1 MAKSNRTGGPK
12 TDQGKLASS
21 RNAIKTGSYSS
32 LIILPGES
40 EEDFRLLEEQ
50 FFKDFSPQDVAQS
63 AMVRSL
69 AVITWKKLRAEKIEH
84 AGLIRTLSS
93 PFDLTDYHKLNLPF
107 GRHRGDV
114 VLEWI
119 KRLSDSAI
127 QTWAVAIKSAQ
138 HCLEIFPTVAQL
150 QALEASSPFLYQY
163 FLDAGEKV
171 KPANSGPS
179 YWASARIKTYDGQ
192 AHDFIRYYSDQFL
205 KDHEVETWVID
216 HLDELKQGIKEMK
229 EARLLRFLQQKD
241 IQRVHDDLDR
251 AFYRT
256 LNELR
261 NHQKW
266 RRDESAIDVT
276 DAEDTKDAKDT

>member
-1 MAKSNRTGGPK
+1 MMVKSNRIGGPK

-84 AGLIRTLSS
+84 AGLIHALSL
-93 PFDLTDYHKLNLPF
+93 PFVLNDFHKLDLPF
-107 GRHRGDV
+107 GRHQGSNI
-114 VLEWI
+114 LNWI
-119 KRLSDSAI
+119 RRLDDADI
-127 QTWAVAIKSAQ
+127 HAWAVAIKLAQ
-138 HCLEIFPTVAQL
+138 QFIDTPPTLAQL
-150 QALEASSPFLYQY
+150 QDLENASPFLYQY
-163 FLDAGEKV
+163 FEDEADGV
-171 KPANSGPS
+171 GAPNRGPS
-179 YWASARIKTYDGQ
+179 YWFNAKIKTHDGQ
-192 AHDFIRYYSDQFL
+192 QHDFIQRYANQFL
-205 KDHEVETWVID
+205 KVHEVETWTID
-216 HLDELKQGIKEMK
+216 HIDELSQGIKEMK

-241 IQRVHDDLDR
+241 TQRVHDDLDR

-266 RRDESAIDVT
+266 RRDQSSIDVT
-276 DAEDTKDAKDT
+276 DAEDTQDA

>member
-1 MAKSNRTGGPK
+1 MMAKSNRTGGPK

-84 AGLIRTLSS
+84 AGLVQALSL
-93 PFDLTDYHKLNLPF
+93 PFSLTDVYKLELPF
-107 GRHRGDV
+107 GRHQGSDI
-114 VLEWI
+114 LNWI
-119 KRLSDSAI
+119 RRLDDADI
-127 QTWAVAIKSAQ
+127 HAWAVAIKLVKQYIDTPPA
-138 HCLEIFPTVAQL
+138 LAQL
-150 QALEASSPFLYQY
+150 LDLENTCPFLYQY
-163 FLDAGEKV
+163 FEDEAGMV
-171 KPANSGPS
+171 GAPNRGPS
-179 YWASARIKTYDGQ
+179 YWFNAKIETQDGQ
-192 AHDFIRYYSDQFL
+192 QHDFIQRYANQFL
-205 KDHEVETWVID
+205 KVHEVETWSID
-216 HLDELKQGIKEMK
+216 HIDDFMQGIKEIK
-229 EARLLRFLQQKD
+229 EARLFRFLQQKD
-241 IQRVHDDLDR
+241 TQRVHDDLDR

-266 RRDESAIDVT
+266 RRDESAIDVS
-276 DAEDTKDAKDT
+276 DAEDAKDA

>member
-1 MAKSNRTGGPK
+1 MAKSSRSGGPK

-50 FFKDFSPQDVAQS
+50 FFRDFSPQDVAQ
-63 AMVRSL
+63 ATMVRSL
-69 AVITWKKLRAEKIEH
+69 AIITWKKLRAEKIEH
-84 AGLIRTLSS
+84 SGLIQALTL
-93 PFDLTDYHKLNLPF
+93 PFTLNDYHKLNLPF
-107 GRHRGDV
+107 GRHQASDI
-114 VLEWI
+114 LNWI
-119 KRLSDSAI
+119 GKLSDADI
-127 QTWAVAIKSAQ
+127 KVWEVAIKLAQ
-138 HCLEIFPTVAQL
+138 QYLETPPAVAQL
-150 QALEASSPFLYQY
+150 QSLEALSPFLYQY
-163 FLDAGEKV
+163 YVNGAEKV
-171 KPANSGPS
+171 AIADRGLS
-179 YWASARIKTYDGQ
+179 YWAGAKIKTYDGVEYG
-192 AHDFIRYYSDQFL
+192 FIGYYSDQFL
-205 KDHEVETWVID
+205 KDHEVESWVIN
-216 HLDELKQGIKEMK
+216 HLEAFKQGVKEMK

-276 DAEDTKDAKDT
+276 DAADA

>member
-1 MAKSNRTGGPK
+1 MAKSNRTGGPR
-12 TDQGKLASS
+12 TDQGKLAAS

-84 AGLIRTLSS
+84 AGLIQALSI
-93 PFDLTDYHKLNLPF
+93 PFDLTDYHKLHLPF
-107 GRHRGDV
+107 GRHQPTV
-114 VLEWI
+114 VLEWV
-119 KRLSDSAI
+119 KRLSESDI
-127 QTWAVAIKSAQ
+127 KEWCVAVKLVRRF
-138 HCLEIFPTVAQL
+138 LEAGATVLEL
-150 QALEASSPFLYQY
+150 QALQKDSPLLYQY
-163 FLDAGEKV
+163 YEDEADAVGA
-171 KPANSGPS
+171 PGRGPT
-179 YWASARIKTYDGQ
+179 YWATAKVKTYDDEV
-192 AHDFIRYYSDQFL
+192 HDFIKRYSDMFI
-205 KDHEVETWVID
+205 KSHELEVWVIERI
-216 HLDELKQGIKEMK
+216 DEFKQGIGQMK
-229 EARLLRFLQQKD
+229 EARLLRFIQQKN

-261 NHQKW
+261 NHQKL
-266 RRDESAIDVT
+266 RRDESAIDVS
-276 DAEDTKDAKDT
+276 DAENV

>member
-1 MAKSNRTGGPK
+1 MAKSNRTGGPR
-12 TDQGKLASS
+12 TDQGKLAAS

-84 AGLIRTLSS
+84 AGLIQALNLPFTLN
-93 PFDLTDYHKLNLPF
+93 DYHKLNLPF
-107 GRHRGDV
+107 GRHQAGDI
-114 VLEWI
+114 LNWI
-119 KRLSDSAI
+119 GRLSDAD
-127 QTWAVAIKSAQ
+127 TKEWEVAVKFAQ
-138 HCLEIFPTVAQL
+138 QYLETPPTVAQL
-150 QALEASSPFLYQY
+150 QSVESISPFLYQY
-163 FLDAGEKV
+163 YVDAAEKV
-171 KPANSGPS
+171 GSLDRGPS
-179 YWASARIKTYDGQ
+179 YWAGARIKTCDGEEYN
-192 AHDFIRYYSDQFL
+192 FISYYSDQFL
-205 KDHEVETWVID
+205 KDHEVETWVIN
-216 HLDELKQGIKEMK
+216 HLDAFKQGVKDMK

-276 DAEDTKDAKDT
+276 DEDN

>member
-1 MAKSNRTGGPK
+1 MMAKSNRTGGPK

-84 AGLIRTLSS
+84 AGLVQALSL
-93 PFDLTDYHKLNLPF
+93 PFSLNDVYKLELPF
-107 GRHRGDV
+107 GRHQGSDI
-114 VLEWI
+114 LNWI
-119 KRLSDSAI
+119 RRLDDAGI
-127 QTWAVAIKSAQ
+127 HEWAVAIKLVKQ
-138 HCLEIFPTVAQL
+138 YIVNPPTLAQL
-150 QALEASSPFLYQY
+150 LDLENTSPFLYQY
-163 FLDAGEKV
+163 FEDEADGV
-171 KPANSGPS
+171 GARNRGPS
-179 YWASARIKTYDGQ
+179 YWINAKIQTQDGQ
-192 AHDFIRYYSDQFL
+192 QHDFIQRYANQFL
-205 KDHEVETWVID
+205 KVHEVETWSID
-216 HLDELKQGIKEMK
+216 HIDDFRQGIKEIK
-229 EARLLRFLQQKD
+229 EARLFRFLQQKD

-276 DAEDTKDAKDT
+276 DAEDTQDV

>member
-1 MAKSNRTGGPK
+1 MAKRNRTGGPK

-21 RNAIKTGSYSS
+21 RNAIKTGTYSS

-84 AGLIRTLSS
+84 AGLLQALSLPFTLN
-93 PFDLTDYHKLNLPF
+93 DYHKLDLPF
-107 GRHRGDV
+107 GRHQGSTILNWMRGLDDAD
-114 VLEWI
+114 I
-119 KRLSDSAI
+119 HA
-127 QTWAVAIKSAQ
+127 WAVAIRLAQ
-138 HCLEIFPTVAQL
+138 QYIESPPTLAQL
-150 QALEASSPFLYQY
+150 QDLESSSPFLYDY
-163 FLDAGEKV
+163 FEEQADGAGA
-171 KPANSGPS
+171 PNRGPS
-179 YWASARIKTYDGQ
+179 HWVGATIKTHDGQ
-192 AHDFIRYYSDQFL
+192 QHDFSQRCANLFL
-205 KDHEVETWVID
+205 KVHEIETWTID
-216 HLDELKQGIKEMK
+216 HINELRQGIKEMK
-229 EARLLRFLQQKD
+229 ESRLLRFLQQKD

-266 RRDESAIDVT
+266 RREESAIDVT
-276 DAEDTKDAKDT
+276 DADEA

>member
-1 MAKSNRTGGPK
+1 MAKTNRTGGPK

-40 EEDFRLLEEQ
+40 EDDFRLLEEQ

-84 AGLIRTLSS
+84 AGLVQALSL
-93 PFDLTDYHKLNLPF
+93 PFALNDFHKLDLPF
-107 GRHRGDV
+107 GRHQGSNI
-114 VLEWI
+114 LNWI
-119 KRLSDSAI
+119 RRLSDADI
-127 QTWAVAIKSAQ
+127 HAWAVAIKLAQ
-138 HCLEIFPTVAQL
+138 QYIDTPPSLAQL
-150 QALEASSPFLYQY
+150 QDLEIASPFLYQY
-163 FLDAGEKV
+163 FEDEAERVGV
-171 KPANSGPS
+171 PNRGPS
-179 YWASARIKTYDGQ
+179 YWVSAQIKTRDGQ
-192 AHDFIRYYSDQFL
+192 QHDFIERYSNQFL
-205 KDHEVETWVID
+205 KTHEVEAWTID
-216 HLDELKQGIKEMK
+216 HIEDFRLGIKEIK

-266 RRDESAIDVT
+266 RRDESAIDVS
-276 DAEDTKDAKDT
+276 DAEDV

>member
-1 MAKSNRTGGPK
+1 MAKTNRTGGPK

-50 FFKDFSPQDVAQS
+50 FFRDFNPQDVAQ
-63 AMVRSL
+63 ATMVRSL
-69 AVITWKKLRAEKIEH
+69 AIITWKKLRAEKIEH
-84 AGLIRTLSS
+84 SGLIQALTL
-93 PFDLTDYHKLNLPF
+93 PFTLNDYHKLNLPF
-107 GRHRGDV
+107 GRHQASDI
-114 VLEWI
+114 LNWI
-119 KRLSDSAI
+119 GKLSDADI
-127 QTWAVAIKSAQ
+127 KVWEVAINLAQ
-138 HCLEIFPTVAQL
+138 QYLETPPTVAQL
-150 QALEASSPFLYQY
+150 QSLEALSPFLYQY
-163 FLDAGEKV
+163 YVNGAEKV
-171 KPANSGPS
+171 AIADRGPS
-179 YWASARIKTYDGQ
+179 YWAGAKIKTYDDVEYG
-192 AHDFIRYYSDQFL
+192 FIGYYSDQFL
-205 KDHEVETWVID
+205 KDHEVESWVIN
-216 HLDELKQGIKEMK
+216 HLEAFKQGIQDMK

-276 DAEDTKDAKDT
+276 DTADA